1 MQINP
6 TAIQKITSFKNL
18 DCLKNE
24 HYYKD
29 VEPLSKGTIGWFEPE
44 DFEKFK
50 EVYSSLYPSIKDKED
65 LFKRKLPTQWTMQ
78 GETISTKG
86 ISLYDFFEKLPHI
99 CRYNLDRTR
108 ASLLID
114 RLEENFPEFKMAS
127 FIYALWK
134 TIDEVKEVTCRYKS
148 ALNYID
154 TQPSLEEIKK
164 RYLSNENVEG
174 ELHALVREGR
184 FWNEDWLW
192 MEGE

>member
-50 EVYSSLYPSIKDKED
+50 EVYCSLYPSVRDKED
-65 LFKRKLPTQWTMQ
+65 LAKRKLPRQWTMK

-86 ISLYDFFEKLPHI
+86 TSLWDFFEQLPRI
-99 CRYNLDRTR
+99 CNNVDRSR
-108 ASLLID
+108 AYMLID

-184 FWNEDWLW
+184 FWNDDWLW
-192 MEGE
+192 MEVE

>member
-6 TAIQKITSFKNL
+6 DAIQTLIAFKNL

-24 HYYKD
+24 DYYKD
-29 VEPLSKGTIGWFEPE
+29 QAHLSKVAIGWFEPE

-65 LFKRKLPTQWTMQ
+65 LFKRKLPKQWTMQ

-86 ISLYDFFEKLPHI
+86 TPLWKFFEQLPLM
-99 CRYNLDRTR
+99 CRRNLDRTR

-134 TIDEVKEVTCRYKS
+134 TIDEVQEVTYGYKS

-164 RYLSNENVEG
+164 RYLSEENVEG
-174 ELHALVREGR
+174 EIHALLKEGR

-192 MEGE
+192 MEDE

>member
-1 MQINP
+1 MQISP
-6 TAIQKITSFKNL
+6 DAIQTLIAFKNL

-24 HYYKD
+24 DYYKD
-29 VEPLSKGTIGWFEPE
+29 QAHLSKVAIGWFEPE

-134 TIDEVKEVTCRYKS
+134 TIDEVQEVTYGYKS

-164 RYLSNENVEG
+164 RYLSEENVEG
-174 ELHALVREGR
+174 EIHALLKEGR

-192 MEGE
+192 TEGE

>member
-50 EVYSSLYPSIKDKED
+50 EVYCSLYPSIRDKED
-65 LFKRKLPTQWTMQ
+65 LAKRKLPRQWTMKE
-78 GETISTKG
+78 ETISTKG
-86 ISLYDFFEKLPHI
+86 TSLWDFFEQLPRI
-99 CRYNLDRTR
+99 CNNVDRSR
-108 ASLLID
+108 AYMLID

-134 TIDEVKEVTCRYKS
+134 TIDAVKEVTFGYS
-148 ALNYID
+148 AALNYID

-184 FWNEDWLW
+184 FWNDDWLW

>member
-6 TAIQKITSFKNL
+6 DAIQTLIAFKNL

-24 HYYKD
+24 DYSTDHYN
-29 VEPLSKGTIGWFEPE
+29 LSKVTIGWFEPE

-65 LFKRKLPTQWTMQ
+65 FYKRKLPKQWTMH

-86 ISLYDFFEKLPHI
+86 TSLWKFFEQLPLI
-99 CRYNLDRTR
+99 CRRNLDRTR

-134 TIDEVKEVTCRYKS
+134 TIDEVQEITFRYKS

-154 TQPSLEEIKK
+154 TQPSFEDIKK
-164 RYLSNENVEG
+164 SYLFDENVEG
-174 ELHALVREGR
+174 EIHALVKEGR

>member
-1 MQINP
+1 MQISP
-6 TAIQKITSFKNL
+6 DAIQTLIAFKNL

-24 HYYKD
+24 DYYKD
-29 VEPLSKGTIGWFEPE
+29 QAHLSKVAIGWFEPE

-134 TIDEVKEVTCRYKS
+134 TIDAVKEVTFGYS
-148 ALNYID
+148 AALNYID

-164 RYLSNENVEG
+164 RYLSDENVEG

-184 FWNEDWLW
+184 FWNDDWLW
-192 MEGE
+192 MEVE